1 MFWFYMNRGQWF
13 ANPKK
18 IFLTILNLIILGIAF
33 AIVSLLYTY
42 PGLLQLT
49 LRQCG
54 LGLYVSG
61 DAINKSSSK
70 ASWTCAN
77 NAD

>member
-42 PGLLQLT
+42 PSLLQLT
-49 LRQCG
+49 P
-54 LGLYVSG
+54 
-61 DAINKSSSK
+61 
-70 ASWTCAN
+70 
-77 NAD
+77 